1 MRVIRLLLF
10 TLLILAIPATSF
22 AQFAVS
28 ISIAPPALPVY
39 VQPVAP
45 ADGYLWT
52 PGYWA
57 YGDEGYFWVPGTW
70 VMAPEVG
77 LLWTPGYWG
86 WGGNSYAWNEGYWG
100 TQVGFYGGVDYG
112 FGYGG
117 VGYEGG
123 YWNHGSFY
131 YNRSVNNVSGG
142 NFHNVYSRTVHNIAF
157 NHVSYNGGRGGI
169 SARPTQA
176 EETASHQQHQQP
188 TAMQTQHVQAARGNR
203 ALLASV
209 NQGRP
214 AIAATAKPGELS
226 GHGVV
231 GARRAGAPY
240 KAAENRTAAP
250 SAANSTTRSGNS
262 AVRTESTR
270 SDPATR
276 ANVAHQPIAS
286 NTQRAAA
293 PSQPASRPQTAQRS
307 ESHAQSNYRPA
318 PEAHTQPAARQ
329 SAPWPQSQMNRPLAA
344 VRAQP
349 EARQQSAPRPQAQQ
363 SMSHSEPAARP
374 QPAAR
379 QESAPRPQTQAR
391 AQSAP
396 HSEGKETH
404 AR

>member
-1 MRVIRLLLF
+1 MRIIRLLLLTF
-10 TLLILAIPATSF
+10 LILAIPATSF

-39 VQPVAP
+39 AQPVAP

-142 NFHNVYSRTVHNIAF
+142 NFHNVYTRTVHNTAF
-157 NHVSYNGGRGGI
+157 NHVSYNGGSGGI
-169 SARPTQA
+169 SARPTHA
-176 EETASHQQHQQP
+176 EEAASHEQHRQP
-188 TAMQTQHVQAARGNR
+188 TAMQTQHVQAARSDH

-226 GHGVV
+226 GGGVV
-231 GARRAGAPY
+231 AARQAGALY
-240 KAAENRTAAP
+240 KAAENRAAAP
-250 SAANSTTRSGNS
+250 SATNSTPRSGNS
-262 AVRTESTR
+262 AVR
-270 SDPATR
+270 
-276 ANVAHQPIAS
+276 
-286 NTQRAAA
+286 
-293 PSQPASRPQTAQRS
+293 SQPAPRPQTTQRP
-307 ESHAQSNYRPA
+307 ESHAQSMNRPA
-318 PEAHTQPAARQ
+318 P
-329 SAPWPQSQMNRPLAA
+329 A
-344 VRAQP
+344 VREQP
-349 EARQQSAPRPQAQQ
+349 QARQQSAPRPQAQQ
-363 SMSHSEPAARP
+363 SMSRPGPAVREQPQARQQSAPRPQAQQSMSRPAPAARP

-379 QESAPRPQTQAR
+379 QESAPRQQTQAR

-396 HSEGKETH
+396 RSEGKDTH
-404 AR
+404 SR